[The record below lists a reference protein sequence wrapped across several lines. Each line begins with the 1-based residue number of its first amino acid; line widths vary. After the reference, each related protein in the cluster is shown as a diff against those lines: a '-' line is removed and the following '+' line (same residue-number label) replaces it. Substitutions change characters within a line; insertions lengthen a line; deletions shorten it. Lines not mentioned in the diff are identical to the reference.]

1 MDGVHLTTVQVI
13 PGAVGGACGAHVDMA
28 ILSNCEGY
36 VGICSIATGPADR
49 AKIVLAVGE
58 TLHVFRYA
66 GACFEFFRQTHC
78 AVTLAVMSS
87 DSEGK
92 QLSTGQFDFYH
103 CLVGLKRCE
112 ISEVSRGYY
121 CVD

>member
-13 PGAVGGACGAHVDMA
+13 PGTVGGACGAHVDVA

-49 AKIVLAVGE
+49 AKIVLAVSE
-58 TLHVFRYA
+58 TLHVFGFA
-66 GACFEFFRQTHC
+66 GTCFEFFRQTHC
-78 AVTLAVMSS
+78 AVTLAVLSS

-92 QLSTGQFDFYH
+92 QLSTGQFELYH
-103 CLVGLKRCE
+103 CLVGLKRSE
-112 ISEVSRGYY
+112 ISKVSHGYY
-121 CVD
+121 IVD